1 MSEFDTPDTP
11 DTTAADQVVVADL
24 SGDGVADVSV
34 ELLSD
39 GTYHVL
45 ADTDGDSLADEEV
58 VVDRAA
64 LDAALPGAADALD
77 ELGALET
84 TPAPDP
90 GSDPGFDPGSD
101 SGFDPAVDDGGIVG
115 DPFGDAEHW
124 FQQALNGFCAPASV
138 AQIVS
143 EYSGVHFPDESAF
156 VQLASEQGL
165 FSVGMDGVPGM
176 TPENT
181 LTLLEQSGVPAGLQ
195 VGTTADLVQYLD
207 EGRGI
212 LLFIDSGEVWEGEA
226 VEDDTFD
233 HAVVLTGIDTE
244 RGVAILSDPGSPDGN
259 LEEVPLDV
267 FADAWADS
275 QNLMIVCDEPPAG
288 DPGQETVAAA
298 GEGAP
303 SQIERATA
311 AVVREPWALLP
322 VTLPARS

>member
-1 MSEFDTPDTP
+1 MSDFDTPDS
-11 DTTAADQVVVADL
+11 TAADQVVVADL

-34 ELLSD
+34 ELLPD

-64 LDAALPGAADALD
+64 LDAALPGASDALD
-77 ELGALET
+77 ELGAVET
-84 TPAPDP
+84 TPVPDP
-90 GSDPGFDPGSD
+90 
-101 SGFDPAVDDGGIVG
+101 GFDPAVDDGGIAG

-124 FQQALNGFCAPASV
+124 FQQAQNGFCAPASV

-181 LTLLEQSGVPAGLQ
+181 LTLLEQSGVPAGLE
-195 VGTTADLVQYLD
+195 VGTTAELVQYLE
-207 EGRGI
+207 EGRGV

-226 VEDDTFD
+226 VEDNSFD

-303 SQIERATA
+303 SQIERATS
-311 AVVREPWALLP
+311 VVIREPWALLP